1 MTLKKY
7 VFNIYVSS
15 FNGKVK
21 KKKKREEKN
30 VKKDI

>member
-7 VFNIYVSS
+7 IFNIYVSS
-15 FNGKVK
+15 FDDKVLLVK
-21 KKKKREEKN
+21 KRKEKN

>member
-7 VFNIYVSS
+7 VFDIFVSS
-15 FNGKVK
+15 FNDKVFLV
-21 KKKKREEKN
+21 KKREEKN

>member
-7 VFNIYVSS
+7 VFKIYISP
-15 FNGKVK
+15 FNDKVLLVK
-21 KKKKREEKN
+21 KGRKEN

>member
-7 VFNIYVSS
+7 VFDIFVSS
-15 FNGKVK
+15 FNDKVLFIK
-21 KKKKREEKN
+21 KGRKEN

>member
-7 VFNIYVSS
+7 VFNVYVSS
-15 FNGKVK
+15 FNDKVLLVK
-21 KKKKREEKN
+21 KGRKEN

>member
-7 VFNIYVSS
+7 VFNIYVNS
-15 FNGKVK
+15 FNDKVLLV
-21 KKKKREEKN
+21 KKREEKN

>member
-15 FNGKVK
+15 FDDKVLLA
-21 KKKKREEKN
+21 KKREEKN

>member
-7 VFNIYVSS
+7 VFNIYISS
-15 FNGKVK
+15 FNNKVLLV
-21 KKKKREEKN
+21 KKREEKN